1 MAKDVK
7 ELDASVARQR
17 ADMARLNAM
26 LADKKAAKANLEN
39 GVFTLQG
46 KTEQATKVCCLTLQR
61 AGRVTQ
67 FSD

>member
-46 KTEQATKVCCLTLQR
+46 KTEQATKV
-61 AGRVTQ
+61 
-67 FSD
+67 